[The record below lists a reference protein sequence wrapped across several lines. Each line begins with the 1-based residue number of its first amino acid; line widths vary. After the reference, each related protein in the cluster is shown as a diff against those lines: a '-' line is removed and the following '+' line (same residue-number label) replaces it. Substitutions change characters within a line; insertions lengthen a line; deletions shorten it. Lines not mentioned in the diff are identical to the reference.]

1 MRIGIVTFYSECNY
15 GAFLQALGSKKV
27 LESMGHDVTFI
38 NFNPA
43 KDSSFLLKLGLHDG
57 TFSRKVA
64 RRYKIYFKYKLKPYC
79 KPYLDAFARARHD
92 FFAET
97 EKVEKNRLG
106 ELAERF
112 DCIYVGS
119 DQVWNTRNSGSERL
133 FYFLDFFKSGATRKV
148 SYAACFGQLEQN
160 AALEADVRKCLAD
173 FDAISVRNDVSQ
185 QLVERYT
192 GRRAPI
198 VCDPTVLLGDF
209 SFAESNCADTLGDYT
224 LFYCLDERQ
233 RAKHEKMVELLRQK
247 YNRPV
252 LTITSSHH
260 TAWTITNA
268 DTTVYDASPSD
279 WLALM
284 SHARSVYTDSFH
296 GAIFALLYHK
306 SLIIMADDN
315 ERAYRLRDAS
325 QRYGI
330 ADKFCTTV
338 DEAIAQADVEIDF
351 PTVDRLLADHRA
363 KSTSFLNDAL
373 R

>member
-1 MRIGIVTFYSECNY
+1 MKIGIVTFYSECNY
-15 GAFLQALGSKKV
+15 GAFLQALGSKKF

-38 NFNPA
+38 NYNPA
-43 KDSSFLLKLGLHDG
+43 KDSSLLLKLGLHDG
-57 TFSRKVA
+57 TFARKVA
-64 RRYKIYFKYKLKPYC
+64 RRYKIYLKYKLKPYC
-79 KPYLDAFARARHD
+79 KPYLDAFARARQAY
-92 FFAET
+92 FAET
-97 EKVEKNRLG
+97 EKVDESRLG

-119 DQVWNTRNSGSERL
+119 DQVWNTRHSGRERL
-133 FYFLDFFKSGATRKV
+133 FYFLNFFKSGSTRKV

-192 GRRAPI
+192 ARRAPI

-209 SFAESNCADTLGDYT
+209 RFAESDRADTLGSYT

-233 RAKHEKMVELLRQK
+233 RAKHEQMVELLRRK
-247 YNRPV
+247 YRRPV
-252 LTITSSHH
+252 VTITSSHH

-268 DTTVYDASPSD
+268 DTTIYDASPSD

-284 SHARSVYTDSFH
+284 SHADAVYTDSFH

-306 SLIIMADDN
+306 PVIIMADDN

-330 ADKFCTTV
+330 ADRFCTTV
-338 DEAIAQADVEIDF
+338 DEAIAQADVEIDYAE
-351 PTVDRLLADHRA
+351 VDRLLADHREQSIEYL
-363 KSTSFLNDAL
+363 KESL